1 MRRRLRTRDRA
12 GVLASTELIIILP
25 ILVYVCLVVIQFMA
39 IYAAYQRVQMAAIEG
54 ATIAAEGGSMNNVED
69 AVGLALGY
77 VASGG
82 FETTRQYVD
91 EDGNSAVQAKTDHVV
106 VGVRIP
112 MNRVSTNYLGLLG
125 GSVDQLQIRSV
136 VKQKL
141 KVNIPGPPYDGVP

>member
-12 GVLASTELIIILP
+12 GVLASTELIFILP

>member
-12 GVLASTELIIILP
+12 GVLASTELIFVLP

-91 EDGNSAVQAKTDHVV
+91 EDGNLAVQAKTDHVV